1 MTQTEISEVTVP
13 ELGKVDQVSLV
24 EWKVSVGDEVEKD
37 SEVAEIETMKATFS
51 VEAGARGVIKEI
63 LVEQGETVDL
73 NQTLATIE
81 SP

>member
-51 VEAGARGVIKEI
+51 VEAGARGVLKEI
-63 LVEQGETVDL
+63 LVERGETVDL